1 MCESLQRLMMQSAKA
16 KNYLISH
23 KLRPKQGWDTVKYN
37 SSLQK
42 DSLKNKL
49 NKLKVW
55 IKKSLHFT
63 QKKPHCSD
71 YTASSMLLFSQ
82 TKSKLLDPPIKISN
96 VD

>member
-1 MCESLQRLMMQSAKA
+1 MQSAKA
-16 KNYLISH
+16 KKLPDLSH

-55 IKKSLHFT
+55 IKKVCISH
-63 QKKPHCSD
+63 KKPHRLYRILNVTLQPD
-71 YTASSMLLFSQ
+71 Q
-82 TKSKLLDPPIKISN
+82 IKVIGSTN
-96 VD
+96 KNQ

>member
-1 MCESLQRLMMQSAKA
+1 MCESLMMQSAKA

-55 IKKSLHFT
+55 IKKKFAFHT
-63 QKKPHCSD
+63 KKTP
-71 YTASSMLLFSQ
+71 LFRLYRILNVTLQ
-82 TKSKLLDPPIKISN
+82 PDQIKVNGSTN
-96 VD
+96 KNQ